1 MSWTKMEI
9 PEATI
14 LEDETLP
21 GMVLIDDPLGWSL
34 YCEHCLLT
42 MHQYAILVGAVEDAG
57 RDARKHLFD
66 YHDSSPSQ
74 QPRKEH
80 LLEVVRH
87 IRTLSGASS

>member
-1 MSWTKMEI
+1 MAWTKMKIEG
-9 PEATI
+9 ATI
-14 LEDETLP
+14 LEDGTLP

-42 MHQYAILVGAVEDAG
+42 MHQYAIRVGVTEDAS

-80 LLEVVRH
+80 LLEVVGH
-87 IRTLSGASS
+87 IRAKSGVA